1 MLQVA
6 KRSVGPASTALEQV
20 LIVDEHNN
28 PVGATTRQEMRAQ
41 NLPHRATFI
50 IIQHPTTSQFYV

>member
-1 MLQVA
+1 MFIFNCVNSMLPVI

-28 PVGATTRQEMRAQ
+28 PVGSTTRQDMRAE
-41 NLPHRATFI
+41 NLIHRATFTLI
-50 IIQHPTTSQFYV
+50 